1 MSKTSKAINKRNLL
15 LKVKSKYILRQI
27 FDNIQYK
34 KKLEIVRYN
43 KNIKEKLD
51 LKLNDYIIEYSKIE
65 IELDIIPVLSRFSRD
80 YKFINILNK
89 KNKPF
94 YHIYFKDQKEEA
106 NSNRI
111 VRWEVGEGESKIN
124 KIRIILDYKIKSLYQ
139 LFKNCKCIKKIK
151 FTKFNRDDIKNL
163 SQMFEQCESLEELDI
178 SKLKMDNA
186 TDMSNMF
193 CECHEL
199 KELNLP
205 TIKANNVTDLSFMF
219 YKCHNLKKLDM
230 TNITI
235 KNFEDISTVMNK

>member
-65 IELDIIPVLSRFSRD
+65 IEIELDIIPVLFRFSTY

-89 KNKPF
+89 KNESF
-94 YHIYFKDQKEEA
+94 YHIYFNDQKEEA
-106 NSNRI
+106 KTNRI
-111 VRWEVGEGESKIN
+111 ERWEVGEGESKIN

-151 FTKFNRDDIKNL
+151 FTKFNRDDIKNF
-163 SQMFEQCESLEELDI
+163 SQMFEQCELLEELDI
-178 SKLKMDNA
+178 SKLKWTMQ
-186 TDMSNMF
+186 
-193 CECHEL
+193 L
-199 KELNLP
+199 
-205 TIKANNVTDLSFMF
+205 I
-219 YKCHNLKKLDM
+219 
-230 TNITI
+230 
-235 KNFEDISTVMNK
+235 